1 MPSEAERLSWSPQA
15 ERDVRE
21 IWAYYAA
28 KTSAEAASKVLRT
41 IEAAAGRVAKLP
53 MAGRPRDDLRP
64 RLRSVLAHPYLVFYR
79 LKDGGVEIVRVL
91 HEHRDLPSVLA
102 KPSER

>member
-21 IWAYYAA
+21 IWAYYAVRA
-28 KTSAEAASKVLRT
+28 SAEAASKVLRT
-41 IEAAAGRVAKLP
+41 IEAAVGRVANLP

-64 RLRSVLAHPYLVFYR
+64 SLRSVLAHPYLIFYR

-91 HEHRDLPSVLA
+91 HERRDLPKALA
-102 KPSER
+102 KPGEK